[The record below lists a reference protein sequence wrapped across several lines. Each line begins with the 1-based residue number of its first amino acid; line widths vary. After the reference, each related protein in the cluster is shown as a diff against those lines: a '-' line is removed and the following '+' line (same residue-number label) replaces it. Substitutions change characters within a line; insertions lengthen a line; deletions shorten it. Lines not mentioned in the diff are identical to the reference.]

1 MWWLNWSTSCY
12 VQVKTVLSGEHMQVD
27 PIIQALIARRKSNG
41 LSREQM
47 ANIAGMSVKTY
58 QRIERGESDLKLS
71 QYRAILR
78 SLHLTDLDIALDVRD
93 VQHVTANDL
102 TAVARLLSPEA
113 QSLLVRLLSLV
124 LEQKNKKGD

>member
-1 MWWLNWSTSCY
+1 
-12 VQVKTVLSGEHMQVD
+12 MQVD
-27 PIIQALIARRKSNG
+27 PIIEALIARRKASG

-71 QYRAILR
+71 QYRSILR
-78 SLHLTDLDIALDVRD
+78 SLHLTDLDIALDIRD
-93 VQHVTANDL
+93 VQHVTADDL
-102 TAVARLLSPEA
+102 MAVARLLSPEA

-124 LEQKNKKGD
+124 IEQRNKKSGS

>member
-1 MWWLNWSTSCY
+1 M
-12 VQVKTVLSGEHMQVD
+12 HVD
-27 PIIQALIARRKSNG
+27 PIVEALIIRRKEHG

-71 QYRAILR
+71 QYRSILR
-78 SLHLTDLDIALDVRD
+78 SLNLTDLDIRGIE
-93 VQHVTANDL
+93 HVTAEDL
-102 TAVARLLSPEA
+102 VTVARLLSPEA

-124 LEQKNKKGD
+124 LEQRSDPNAS

>member
-1 MWWLNWSTSCY
+1 
-12 VQVKTVLSGEHMQVD
+12 MQVD
-27 PIIQALIARRKSNG
+27 PIIEALIARRKASG

-71 QYRAILR
+71 QYRSILR
-78 SLHLTDLDIALDVRD
+78 SLHLTVLDIALDIRD
-93 VQHVTANDL
+93 VQHVTADDL
-102 TAVARLLSPEA
+102 MAVARLLSPEA

-124 LEQKNKKGD
+124 IEQRNTKSGS

>member
-1 MWWLNWSTSCY
+1 
-12 VQVKTVLSGEHMQVD
+12 MQVD
-27 PIIQALIARRKSNG
+27 PIIQALIARRKSNR

-113 QSLLVRLLSLV
+113 QSLLVRLLSLI

>member
-1 MWWLNWSTSCY
+1 
-12 VQVKTVLSGEHMQVD
+12 MQVD
-27 PIIQALIARRKSNG
+27 PIIQALIARRKLNG

-113 QSLLVRLLSLV
+113 QSLLVRLLSLI

>member
-1 MWWLNWSTSCY
+1 
-12 VQVKTVLSGEHMQVD
+12 MQVD
-27 PIIQALIARRKSNG
+27 PIIEALIARRKASG

-71 QYRAILR
+71 QYRSILR
-78 SLHLTDLDIALDVRD
+78 SLHLTDLDIALDIRD
-93 VQHVTANDL
+93 VKHVTADDL
-102 TAVARLLSPEA
+102 MAVARLLSPEA

-124 LEQKNKKGD
+124 IEQRNTKSGS

>member
-1 MWWLNWSTSCY
+1 
-12 VQVKTVLSGEHMQVD
+12 MQVD
-27 PIIQALIARRKSNG
+27 PIIEALIARRKASG

-71 QYRAILR
+71 QYRSILR
-78 SLHLTDLDIALDVRD
+78 SLHLTDLDIALDIRD
-93 VQHVTANDL
+93 VQHVTADDL
-102 TAVARLLSPEA
+102 MAVARLLSPEA

-124 LEQKNKKGD
+124 IEQQNTKSGS

>member
-1 MWWLNWSTSCY
+1 
-12 VQVKTVLSGEHMQVD
+12 
-27 PIIQALIARRKSNG
+27 
-41 LSREQM
+41 

-113 QSLLVRLLSLV
+113 QSLLVRLLSLI
-124 LEQKNKKGD
+124 LEQKN

>member
-1 MWWLNWSTSCY
+1 
-12 VQVKTVLSGEHMQVD
+12 MQVD
-27 PIIQALIARRKSNG
+27 PIIEALIARRKASG

-71 QYRAILR
+71 QYRSILR
-78 SLHLTDLDIALDVRD
+78 SLHLTDLDIALDIRD
-93 VQHVTANDL
+93 VQHVTADDL
-102 TAVARLLSPEA
+102 MAVARLLSPEA

-124 LEQKNKKGD
+124 IEQRNTKSGS

>member
-1 MWWLNWSTSCY
+1 
-12 VQVKTVLSGEHMQVD
+12 MQVD
-27 PIIQALIARRKSNG
+27 PIIEALIARRKASG

-71 QYRAILR
+71 QYRSILR
-78 SLHLTDLDIALDVRD
+78 SLHLTDLDIALDIRD
-93 VQHVTANDL
+93 IQHVTADDL
-102 TAVARLLSPEA
+102 MAVARLLSPEA

-124 LEQKNKKGD
+124 IEQRNTKSGS

>member
-1 MWWLNWSTSCY
+1 
-12 VQVKTVLSGEHMQVD
+12 MQVD
-27 PIIQALIARRKSNG
+27 PIIEALIARRKASG

-71 QYRAILR
+71 QYRSILR
-78 SLHLTDLDIALDVRD
+78 SLHLTDLDIALDIRD
-93 VQHVTANDL
+93 VQHVTAGDL
-102 TAVARLLSPEA
+102 MAVARLLSPEA

-124 LEQKNKKGD
+124 IEQRNTKSGS

>member
-1 MWWLNWSTSCY
+1 
-12 VQVKTVLSGEHMQVD
+12 
-27 PIIQALIARRKSNG
+27 
-41 LSREQM
+41 
-47 ANIAGMSVKTY
+47 
-58 QRIERGESDLKLS
+58 LS

-113 QSLLVRLLSLV
+113 QSLLVRLLSLI

>member
-1 MWWLNWSTSCY
+1 
-12 VQVKTVLSGEHMQVD
+12 MQVD
-27 PIIQALIARRKSNG
+27 PIIEALIARRKASG

-71 QYRAILR
+71 QYRSILR
-78 SLHLTDLDIALDVRD
+78 SLHLTDLDIALDIRD
-93 VQHVTANDL
+93 VQHVTADDL
-102 TAVARLLSPEA
+102 MTVARLLSPEA

-124 LEQKNKKGD
+124 IEQRNTKSGS

>member
-1 MWWLNWSTSCY
+1 
-12 VQVKTVLSGEHMQVD
+12 MQVD
-27 PIIQALIARRKSNG
+27 PIIEALIARRKASG

-71 QYRAILR
+71 QYRSILR
-78 SLHLTDLDIALDVRD
+78 SLHLTDLDIALDIRG
-93 VQHVTANDL
+93 VQHVTADDL
-102 TAVARLLSPEA
+102 MAVARLLSPEA

-124 LEQKNKKGD
+124 IEQRNTKSSS

>member
-1 MWWLNWSTSCY
+1 
-12 VQVKTVLSGEHMQVD
+12 MQVD
-27 PIIQALIARRKSNG
+27 PIIEALIARRKASG

-71 QYRAILR
+71 QYRSILR
-78 SLHLTDLDIALDVRD
+78 SLHLTDLDIALDIRD
-93 VQHVTANDL
+93 VQHVTADDL
-102 TAVARLLSPEA
+102 MAVARLLSPEA

-124 LEQKNKKGD
+124 IELRNTKSGS

>member
-1 MWWLNWSTSCY
+1 
-12 VQVKTVLSGEHMQVD
+12 MQVD
-27 PIIQALIARRKSNG
+27 PIIEALIARRKASG

-71 QYRAILR
+71 QYRSILR
-78 SLHLTDLDIALDVRD
+78 SLHLTDLDIALDIRN
-93 VQHVTANDL
+93 VQHVTADDL
-102 TAVARLLSPEA
+102 MAVARLLSPEA

-124 LEQKNKKGD
+124 IEQRNTKSGS

>member
-1 MWWLNWSTSCY
+1 M
-12 VQVKTVLSGEHMQVD
+12 HVD
-27 PIIQALIARRKSNG
+27 PIVEALIIRRKEHG

-71 QYRAILR
+71 QYRSILR
-78 SLHLTDLDIALDVRD
+78 SLNLTDLDIALDIALDIRGIE
-93 VQHVTANDL
+93 HVTAEDL
-102 TAVARLLSPEA
+102 VTVARLLSPEA

-124 LEQKNKKGD
+124 LEQRSDPNAS

>member
-1 MWWLNWSTSCY
+1 
-12 VQVKTVLSGEHMQVD
+12 
-27 PIIQALIARRKSNG
+27 
-41 LSREQM
+41 
-47 ANIAGMSVKTY
+47 
-58 QRIERGESDLKLS
+58 RGESDLKLS

-113 QSLLVRLLSLV
+113 QSLLVRLLSLI

>member
-1 MWWLNWSTSCY
+1 M
-12 VQVKTVLSGEHMQVD
+12 HVD
-27 PIIQALIARRKSNG
+27 PIIEALIARRKASG

-71 QYRAILR
+71 QYRSILR
-78 SLHLTDLDIALDVRD
+78 SLHLTDLDIALDIRD
-93 VQHVTANDL
+93 VQHVTADDL
-102 TAVARLLSPEA
+102 IAVARLLSPEA

-124 LEQKNKKGD
+124 IEQRNTKSGS